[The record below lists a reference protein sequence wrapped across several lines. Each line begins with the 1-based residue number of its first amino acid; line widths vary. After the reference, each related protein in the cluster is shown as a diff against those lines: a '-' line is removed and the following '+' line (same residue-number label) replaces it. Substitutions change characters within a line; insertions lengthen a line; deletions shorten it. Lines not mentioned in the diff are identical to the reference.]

1 MLNSIKN
8 TQFTNLLVKFI
19 FRDSRG
25 FAAVSFNLPLR
36 YHGELDNWIME
47 DSGLIFLLPFYGF
60 NATIKPKH
68 YISVERHHNT
78 HFHRC
83 VSL

>member
-25 FAAVSFNLPLR
+25 FAAVSFNPHLR
-36 YHGELDNWIME
+36 YYGKFDN
-47 DSGLIFLLPFYGF
+47 GLIFFLLPFYGF

-68 YISVERHHNT
+68 YISVERHHST
-78 HFHRC
+78 HFYRC

>member
-25 FAAVSFNLPLR
+25 FAAVSFNPYLR
-36 YHGELDNWIME
+36 YYGKFDN
-47 DSGLIFLLPFYGF
+47 GLIFFLIAILWF
-60 NATIKPKH
+60 
-68 YISVERHHNT
+68 
-78 HFHRC
+78 
-83 VSL
+83 